1 MPHKMFVQPY
11 QNGPLGYLIAL
22 PKAVYILLKHKFR
35 DARVQFFLVQWA
47 GALLVMLGVG
57 ICAFTLMP
65 TLIAAGFFAPMT
77 CFFAFLVW
85 LAAGDM
91 FFKFALE
98 DESFY
103 ASRILYHASGTFVIQ
118 TACHLRTHRSRSNQG
133 AVWARFCRLHHFRSQ
148 RWTSAGLYPAI
159 GASPRFQWPV
169 ALTSAAA
176 RINEHLGLLSAPS
189 GTLMSSCGQCFAMST
204 YPSSS

>member
-91 FFKFALE
+91 FFKFAVE

-103 ASRILYHASGTFVIQ
+103 KLATERHALSVFLDTDRLPFPRGHELSNKPGQ
-118 TACHLRTHRSRSNQG
+118 SSHRE
-133 AVWARFCRLHHFRSQ
+133 FC
-148 RWTSAGLYPAI
+148 TT
-159 GASPRFQWPV
+159 PV
-169 ALTSAAA
+169 
-176 RINEHLGLLSAPS
+176 EHLSSRPPATSELTAAGRIRAQYGPGFAGCITFGVNVGQAPGS
-189 GTLMSSCGQCFAMST
+189 IRPLGPHHVSNGRL
-204 YPSSS
+204 P